1 MAIHIEEYRE
11 ILEDLP
17 HDAHEV
23 LTAAW
28 HEAARVF
35 SSRGLDNYL
44 KGAVALHH
52 LGRGEELVVTYIQ
65 EMPEVARAIS
75 EDVLPDVVNFL
86 LGMASKTSGQVLTL
100 IVATAPLAAQRLG
113 DEQLFRAYLSVLQLM
128 LSQAPRGLRPMLENL
143 DRLLSQLTLGGLRR
157 WLVFGAQAYKADFEG
172 QIKYFSL
179 QSADALSVLQ
189 AERKG
194 TLFVD
199 VQRRLNI
206 YLRAMWGRDFFLR
219 PTAGDYEQREG
230 LKPYIERFLI
240 YIADAYDD
248 YRPFGED
255 TPPLGLVSGLEVYR
269 AAANHCA
276 AHLVFTQAPLS
287 MQMLNPTQ
295 MAVIEAIEDAR
306 VEELACRQFPNM
318 RSAWLA
324 LHPPLD
330 LTPPQ
335 SVGDLL
341 NRLARALLE
350 PEANDPHPW
359 VRQAVE
365 LFRAEADLSSNQVS
379 WNIGVELT
387 HSLIQIPL
395 PEYNLRTDGLRAI
408 YRDDNR
414 TVWESEEF
422 DLEAALQA
430 SWEPKQVRKKVSLM
444 EMVNEVNNEFA
455 GDDAEEVWVLET
467 PFYLDQE
474 GVTINELEG
483 REPIADPVHY
493 HEWDY
498 QIQLERPSWVTVLE
512 RRPKL
517 GELEVIEKV
526 IEDNKPIIS
535 RLKFLI
541 ESMIPQGMQRLRRLE
556 DGDELDINAAV
567 RAMIDIRLGQQP
579 DQRIMMRYKRNLRD
593 LAVMVLLD
601 MSESSNDKVRGK
613 DYSVMDLTRTA
624 TVLLSSALDRIG
636 DPFALHGFC
645 SDGRHDVH
653 YYRFK
658 DFDKPYND
666 LVKARLAAMQGSYST
681 RMGAALRHAG
691 SYLKQQPKSKKILF
705 IITDG
710 EPADNDVRDPQYLRH
725 DTKRAVEELAR
736 DGVTTY
742 ALSLDPHADQY
753 VSRIFG
759 VKNFTVLDHV
769 ERLPEKLPML
779 YMGLTR

>member
-1 MAIHIEEYRE
+1 MAIHLEEYQE
-11 ILEDLP
+11 LLDELP
-17 HDAHEV
+17 SGAQEV
-23 LTAAW
+23 LRGAW
-28 HEAARVF
+28 NEAARAF
-35 SSRGLDNYL
+35 SARGLDNYL
-44 KGAVALHH
+44 KGAVALHS
-52 LGRGEELVVTYIQ
+52 LGRGEEMVVSYVQT
-65 EMPEVARAIS
+65 MPEVARAIG

-100 IVATAPLAAQRLG
+100 IVGTAPLAAERLG
-113 DEQLFRAYLSVLQLM
+113 DEDLFRKYLNVLSIM

-143 DRLLSQLTLGGLRR
+143 DRLLAQLTLGGLRR
-157 WLVFGAQAYKADFEG
+157 WVTWGAQAYKADFEG
-172 QIKYFSL
+172 QVRYFSL
-179 QSADALSVLQ
+179 QSPDALSMLQ

-219 PTAGDYEQREG
+219 PTAGDYESREG
-230 LKPYIERFLI
+230 LKPYIDRFVVH
-240 YIADAYDD
+240 IADAYDD
-248 YRPFGED
+248 YRPFGEE
-255 TPPLGLVSGLEVYR
+255 TPPEAKVPGAEIYR

-276 AHLVFTQAPLS
+276 AHLAFSKEPLS
-287 MQMLNPTQ
+287 MQMLNSTQ
-295 MAVIEAIEDAR
+295 MGIIETIEDAR
-306 VEELACRQFPNM
+306 VEELACRQFPGM
-318 RSAWLA
+318 RAAWLA
-324 LHPPLD
+324 LHPPAD
-330 LTPPQ
+330 YSEPK

-350 PEANDPHPW
+350 AHSADPHPW
-359 VRQAVE
+359 VQEGIA
-365 LFRAEADLSSNQVS
+365 LFKAEPDLSTNQAS
-379 WNIGVELT
+379 WNVGVTLA
-387 HSLIQIPL
+387 HSLAGIPL
-395 PEYNLRTDGLRAI
+395 PEYNMRTDGLRAV

-414 TVWESEEF
+414 TVWESEEY
-422 DLEAALQA
+422 DEREALEATWQ
-430 SWEPKQVRKKVSLM
+430 PKQIRKKVSLI

-455 GDDAEEVWVLET
+455 GDDAEEIWVLPTE
-467 PFYLDQE
+467 FYLDQE
-474 GVTINELEG
+474 GVTINSLEG
-483 REPIADPVHY
+483 RAPVADPVHY

-512 RRPKL
+512 RHPQV
-517 GELEVIEKV
+517 GDLEVIGQIV
-526 IEDNKPIIS
+526 DDNKPVIS

-541 ESMIPQGMQRLRRLE
+541 ESMIPRGMQRIRRVE

-567 RAMIDIRLGQQP
+567 RAMIDIRMGQQP
-579 DQRIMMRYKRNLRD
+579 DTRIMMRYKRNQRD

-601 MSESSNDKVRGK
+601 MSESANDKVRGR
-613 DYSVMDLTRTA
+613 DYSIMDLSRAA
-624 TVLLSSALDRIG
+624 TVLMSDAMDRIG

-658 DFDKPYND
+658 DFDQPYND
-666 LVKARLAAMQGSYST
+666 LVKARLAAMKGSYST

-691 SYLKQQPKSKKILF
+691 SLLKLQPKSKKILF
-705 IITDG
+705 VITDG
-710 EPADNDVRDPQYLRH
+710 EPADNDVRDPQYLRF
-725 DTKRAVEELAR
+725 DTKRAVEELTR
-736 DGVTTY
+736 DGITTY

-759 VKNFTVLDHV
+759 AKNFTVLDHV